1 MRHLGFQSCT
11 KPTPTMSPLL
21 GRFFFSN
28 VYFQEKLSNVNASI
42 IMYQKIF
49 TGLQRPSQ
57 TPPVQLRGFVISR
70 VFLVV
75 ALSIIVF
82 FCVDILL
89 AFQSHIITV
98 CFDHQQRFGL
108 SSVDKTSNDFCVTGC
123 LSVGNLDHHSDHFV
137 DANMVEF

>member
-1 MRHLGFQSCT
+1 MVMMI
-11 KPTPTMSPLL
+11 KPECMQVHCPVERETPWFSKLHQTDAYNVSSTWEV
-21 GRFFFSN
+21 FFSN

-70 VFLVV
+70 GFLVV

-82 FCVDILL
+82 FVWIFCRL
-89 AFQSHIITV
+89 FNHISSQYVLIINRGL
-98 CFDHQQRFGL
+98 DYHQL
-108 SSVDKTSNDFCVTGC
+108 IKPPMTSVLQV
-123 LSVGNLDHHSDHFV
+123 
-137 DANMVEF
+137 A